1 MRQTLVL
8 ITVILLLAFGC
19 TAAVETPGQKVNL
32 EVERASLLETDRAL
46 AEAYSTSD
54 TPLDTVFASFTNDAR
69 VLAPDMPMALGW
81 EASREIFA
89 NLEALPGY
97 SLTYRPTT
105 ADVSSAA
112 DLGYTIGT
120 YHMQLPDGDGNVV
133 EIEGKYLS
141 VWKRQPDG
149 RWKIAVDM
157 FNSNGPPVPVVE

>member
-1 MRQTLVL
+1 MWNYMKTSAVDFMNRSGYKLSG
-8 ITVILLLAFGC
+8 LLDL
-19 TAAVETPGQKVNL
+19 
-32 EVERASLLETDRAL
+32 
-46 AEAYSTSD
+46 
-54 TPLDTVFASFTNDAR
+54 
-69 VLAPDMPMALGW
+69 PDSG
-81 EASREIFA
+81 
-89 NLEALPGY
+89 
-97 SLTYRPTT
+97 
-105 ADVSSAA
+105 A

>member
-1 MRQTLVL
+1 MRQLLVL
-8 ITVILLLAFGC
+8 VTLILLLAFGC
-19 TAAVETPGQKVNL
+19 TASVETPRQEADL
-32 EVERASLLETDRAL
+32 EAERASLLEADRAL

-54 TPLDTVFASFTNDAR
+54 NPLDTVFASFADDAR
-69 VLAPDMPMALGW
+69 VLAPATPIAVGW
-81 EASREIFA
+81 EASRTVFA
-89 NLEALPGY
+89 KLEALPGY
-97 SLTYRPTT
+97 SLAWSPTT
-105 ADVSSAA
+105 ADVGSGA